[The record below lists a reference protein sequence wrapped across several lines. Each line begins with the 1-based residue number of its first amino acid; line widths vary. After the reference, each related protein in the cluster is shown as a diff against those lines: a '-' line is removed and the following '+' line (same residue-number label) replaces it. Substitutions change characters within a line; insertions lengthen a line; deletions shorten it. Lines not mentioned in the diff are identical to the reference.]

1 MIDIQNLHFSYKRK
15 KVFDSLNLQFAPGH
29 VYGLLGR
36 NGTGKSTLLRNIAGL
51 LFPQKGKISVDGNI
65 PALREPKFLQNI
77 FMVPEEFY
85 LPNISIS
92 NLSAFFSFALFAAM
106 NINFFIDLVVPSVA

>member
-15 KVFDSLNLQFAPGH
+15 KVFDSLNLQFTPGH

-51 LFPQKGKISVDGNI
+51 LFPKKGTISVDGNT
-65 PALREPKFLQNI
+65 PSLRRTLVLFQFGSAEFLQPKCATQQAVNKAVQMI
-77 FMVPEEFY
+77 TKLNY
-85 LPNISIS
+85 LCRTTLGNR
-92 NLSAFFSFALFAAM
+92 M
-106 NINFFIDLVVPSVA
+106 H